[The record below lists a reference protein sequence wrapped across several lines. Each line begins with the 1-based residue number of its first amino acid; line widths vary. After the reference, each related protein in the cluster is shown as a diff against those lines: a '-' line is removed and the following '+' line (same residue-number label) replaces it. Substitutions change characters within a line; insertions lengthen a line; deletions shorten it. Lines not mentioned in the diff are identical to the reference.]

1 MSKGAAWRRLL
12 ARARGLFSRRDD
24 ADFEREID
32 EHFRLL
38 IDRYV
43 RGGMT
48 QEEATTAA
56 RRQFGN
62 TTLLREERWE
72 MQTFPTVEALWSD
85 CRHTVRMVAK
95 SPGFASAIV
104 LTLALG
110 IGANTAIFSIC
121 NAVLLKPLPYADP
134 DRLMML
140 WEQLPDNGELITVAP
155 ANFVDWREQTSSFAG
170 VVAINPTSSLIMSG
184 TGEPARLSAAG
195 VSWDF
200 FTVLGTP
207 PVLGRGFLAE
217 EDQPGRNRVAILS
230 HRTWVERFGA
240 AADVV
245 GRTTSLNEIPYTIVG
260 VLPRDF
266 ELLGRSSDQWSR
278 DRFDVWVPLALAAS
292 PSRGTHPLRVVARL
306 KPEADLGEA
315 QAELDLLGA
324 RLAAAYPD
332 ENKGKGIRAVSLRQ
346 QVTAEVRAQLVI
358 LLGAVVFVLAIACA
372 NVANLM
378 LSRSAARQKETSVRL
393 AIGATRARIAQ
404 QFVVESALLGLA
416 GGAVGLAL
424 ATGVMGVA
432 VPYLPLDIPRTSAIS
447 LDWRVLLFTAG
458 ASLTTGILFGLVPL
472 FHSRRVQAQ
481 QSLVHG
487 ARVAGGGQTRL
498 RGALVAAQV
507 AITLV
512 LLVGAGLMMRSLWT
526 LLHVPTGFRSDHV
539 LTARIT
545 LPRARYADA
554 GRVAAFQRQLF
565 ERVRGIPGV
574 ERAGAGAYLPLS
586 GDDNGW
592 AFFID
597 GRSPKPVGVYDFA
610 KYRAVS
616 DGYFDAI
623 GTAVVRGREF
633 RSSDDQEAP
642 FVAVINQAMAGKFW
656 SGQDAVGERIR
667 FGGRQ
672 WRTIVGVVGDVRHE
686 GLAGEPKPEMYVPF
700 GQAPNVETSSR
711 LVVRAAIDPMSTTS
725 AVRAAVAAVDPAVP
739 LDQIRTMDE
748 LVSSAAGQPRFR
760 ALLLTAL
767 SILALLMA
775 SIGIYGVTNY
785 AVVQRTRELGICMA
799 LGATAGDVLRSVMNR
814 SARLILM
821 GFAVGLAASV
831 ALTRVI
837 AGWLFGVAPLDV
849 LTFATVSLLLCAVAF
864 LATYI
869 PARRATRIDP
879 VRALRYE

>member
-1 MSKGAAWRRLL
+1 
-12 ARARGLFSRRDD
+12 
-24 ADFEREID
+24 
-32 EHFRLL
+32 
-38 IDRYV
+38 
-43 RGGMT
+43 
-48 QEEATTAA
+48 
-56 RRQFGN
+56 
-62 TTLLREERWE
+62 
-72 MQTFPTVEALWSD
+72 
-85 CRHTVRMVAK
+85 
-95 SPGFASAIV
+95 
-104 LTLALG
+104 
-110 IGANTAIFSIC
+110 
-121 NAVLLKPLPYADP
+121 
-134 DRLMML
+134 ML
-140 WEQLPDNGELITVAP
+140 WEQLPDNGDIITVSP
-155 ANFVDWREQTSSFAG
+155 ANFVDWRAQATSFAG
-170 VVAINPTSSLIMSG
+170 VSAINPTSSLIMSG
-184 TGEPARLSAAG
+184 NGEPARLSAAG

-207 PVLGRGFLAE
+207 PIMGRGFLAE

-240 AADVV
+240 ASDVV

-278 DRFDVWVPLALAAS
+278 DRFDVWVPLALGAS

-306 KPEADLGEA
+306 KPGADMEEA

-324 RLAAAYPD
+324 RLAAAYPE
-332 ENKGKGIRAVSLRQ
+332 ENKGKGIRAVLLRH
-346 QVTAEVRAQLVI
+346 QVTAEVRAQLVT
-358 LLGAVVFVLAIACA
+358 LLGAVAFVLAIACA

-378 LSRSAARQKETSVRL
+378 LSRSAARQRETSVRL

-404 QFVVESALLGLA
+404 QFIVESALLGLA

-424 ATGVMGVA
+424 ATGAIRIA
-432 VPYLPLDIPRTSAIS
+432 VPYLPLDIPRTSAIG
-447 LDWRVLLFTAG
+447 LDWRVLLFTA
-458 ASLTTGILFGLVPL
+458 AVSLTTGILFGLAPL

-481 QSLVHG
+481 QSLAHG
-487 ARVAGGGQTRL
+487 TRVAGGGQTRL
-498 RGALVAAQV
+498 RGALVAAQI

-539 LTARIT
+539 LTARVT

-574 ERAGAGAYLPLS
+574 ERAGAAAYLPLS

-592 AFFID
+592 ALFID
-597 GRSPKPVGVYDFA
+597 GRPPQPVGVYDFA

-616 DGYFDAI
+616 DGYFEAI
-623 GTAVVRGREF
+623 GTSVVQGREF
-633 RSSDDQEAP
+633 RSSDDHDAP
-642 FVAVINQAMAGKFW
+642 FVAVINQAMARRFW
-656 SGQDAVGERIR
+656 SGQEAMGQRIR
-667 FGGRQ
+667 FGARQ

-711 LVVRAAIDPMSTTS
+711 LVVRAAIDPASTTS
-725 AVRAAVAAVDPAVP
+725 AVRAAVAAVDAAVP

-748 LVSSAAGQPRFR
+748 LVSSSAGQPRFR
-760 ALLLTAL
+760 AFLLAAL

-775 SIGIYGVTNY
+775 SIGLYGVANY

-799 LGATAGDVLRSVMNR
+799 LGATAGDVLRAVMGR
-814 SARLILM
+814 SARLIVAGL
-821 GFAVGLAASV
+821 AVGLAAAA

-837 AGWLFGVAPLDV
+837 AGWLFGVAPLDA
-849 LTFATVSLLLCAVAF
+849 LTFATVSLLLCAVAA